1 MNLEEF
7 ERAFGLFD
15 ETVRNSEML
24 TAIRKELE
32 TRQRLAPGREAP
44 AFTLA
49 RADGQ
54 EMSLV
59 DLRGQVVLLDF
70 WASWCGMC
78 IHSMPEVKKLAE
90 EYSGQL
96 EVIAVSWDKKQ
107 EAWRKAMERIKF
119 PFPHYVMTEKGFN
132 DFYYNK
138 YQVRNGVP
146 YYMLVAPDGTVLCA
160 PHSVSQVRQI
170 LAEVLK

>member
-1 MNLEEF
+1 
-7 ERAFGLFD
+7 
-15 ETVRNSEML
+15 ML
-24 TAIRKELE
+24 I
-32 TRQRLAPGREAP
+32 
-44 AFTLA
+44 
-49 RADGQ
+49 
-54 EMSLV
+54 
-59 DLRGQVVLLDF
+59 DF

-78 IHSMPEVKKLAE
+78 IHSMPEVKNWRKSTL
-90 EYSGQL
+90 GQL
-96 EVIAVSWDKKQ
+96 EVIAVSCDKKQ